1 MMVMSMRGGSP
12 GVVHAPALT
21 VQQLYIESVE
31 LKSVF
36 RVTCHPVCCQFS
48 REMAFCETGLL
59 VPPRFC
65 RSMST
70 CTISMSWNGLVS
82 ECTASSLGHNQMT
95 VSAPYAA
102 DLAHPSMCH
111 CLVSQKFPVL
121 L

>member
-1 MMVMSMRGGSP
+1 MMVSMRGGSP

-21 VQQLYIESVE
+21 VQQLLIESVE

-36 RVTCHPVCCQFS
+36 RVTCPSVCSRFS

-65 RSMST
+65 RSVST
-70 CTISMSWNGLVS
+70 CTFSMSWNGLVS
-82 ECTASSLGHNQMT
+82 ECGASSLGHNQMT

-102 DLAHPSMCH
+102 DLAYPSMC
-111 CLVSQKFPVL
+111 SQIFPVL